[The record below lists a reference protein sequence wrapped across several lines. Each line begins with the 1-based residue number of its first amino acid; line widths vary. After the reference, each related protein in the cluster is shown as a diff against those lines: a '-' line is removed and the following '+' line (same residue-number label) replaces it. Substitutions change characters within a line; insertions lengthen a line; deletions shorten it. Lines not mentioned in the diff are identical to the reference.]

1 MTGGGGPPLR
11 PKRRVYRFM
20 KKTVKKLTAVG
31 LTLTS
36 VMGLVACGS
45 DSGSS
50 TSSSSSKEVT
60 KPDKFT
66 VMQSSLL
73 IMKQANHLHHIQLT
87 LFHLYL

>member
-1 MTGGGGPPLR
+1 MTGGGGSPLR

-36 VMGLVACGS
+36 VMGLVACGGN
-45 DSGSS
+45 SGSS

-66 VMQSSLL
+66 VMADSTIVTETNGAVLCISQGF
-73 IMKQANHLHHIQLT
+73 NRT
-87 LFHLYL
+87 